1 MDIIAVNGQ
10 GISLGRFINLHAK
23 TVGVRNGLF
32 VKINKYYASI
42 TFGQV
47 QLMHSNDLCL
57 LVIYIQHF
65 MVCCQLTYI

>member
-10 GISLGRFINLHAK
+10 EISLGRFINLHTK
-23 TVGVRNGLF
+23 TVCVRNGLF
-32 VKINKYYASI
+32 TKIDKYYVFI
-42 TFGQV
+42 IHGLL

-57 LVIYIQHF
+57 LVTYIQHF